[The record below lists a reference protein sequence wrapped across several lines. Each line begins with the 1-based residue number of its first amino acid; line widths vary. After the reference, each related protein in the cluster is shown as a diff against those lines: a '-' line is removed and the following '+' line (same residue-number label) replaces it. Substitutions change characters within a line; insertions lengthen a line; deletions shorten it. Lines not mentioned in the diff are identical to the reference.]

1 MIGFRVVLTRSFSS
15 ISLLRLLR
23 HRHCKVVPPQHRQ
36 RAAIYYPSKLDRLY
50 QMSQTIASVH
60 LAEYCQHIPP
70 QVRSELSKLRESKSA
85 ALGGKKYWADAG
97 RAMGLVEID
106 KRLFYGDSK
115 GAQEARLELAE
126 TTTARTGAGAAAKV
140 PAPVVSSQ

>member
-1 MIGFRVVLTRSFSS
+1 M
-15 ISLLRLLR
+15 
-23 HRHCKVVPPQHRQ
+23 VPPQHRQ

-70 QVRSELSKLRESKSA
+70 PVRAELLRLRECKSA

-97 RAMGLVEID
+97 KAMGLVEID
-106 KRLFYGDSK
+106 KRLFYQDGEAAED
-115 GAQEARLELAE
+115 AQKKLMEAPTLTASSTAVLA
-126 TTTARTGAGAAAKV
+126 TAPT
-140 PAPVVSSQ
+140 SQQAI